1 MTDGR
6 GSLWRRR
13 NQVVIGESATVKI
26 RFSADLQPRPSDVS
40 NKSMKYLLT
49 SVVILLLSAAAATL
63 SAQSTAPPTA
73 QPTKTGVISG
83 QVTLKA
89 KPAPQVT
96 MVMQGAVDSAVPL
109 PKGEFKTSTDANGV
123 YRLTGLPAGSYWV
136 MPVTTVFVEVS
147 RKVTIG
153 DGETAD
159 GIDFELVK
167 GGVITG
173 KITDVDGHPL
183 IEERVYLFDAEPA
196 SNQTAEK
203 NGYLRFHDGQT
214 DDRGIYR
221 IFGVTPGRYK
231 VAVGNDGG
239 NLWWRSEARRYRRV
253 FFSGV
258 TDPERAT
265 VVEVSEGSETS
276 HVDITVD
283 GPIRT
288 FAARGVILDEQSNRP
303 APNMQCWISEQ
314 RREFIPLEVISNR
327 QGQFQIDRLLPGD
340 YQLRAEPEEGDNV
353 RSSPVSFRIVD
364 RDIDGLVIKTGKGA
378 VIAGVV
384 VLENNKDP
392 VVVDKFRQLKVGTWT
407 NTGANSNSVWHSSS
421 INPDYSFSIKGLN
434 AGSALLDID
443 HAAEGFSLAR
453 IEYPK
458 ATPTDRIPVK
468 ADEQITGVRLIVR
481 YGTATINGTVKIV
494 NGQLP
499 GDSRLRVSVREIT
512 ALDRLFPV
520 EVDDRG
526 NFTIRDL
533 AAGTYFVT
541 PNLLVSCDMKPV
553 GPPQQ
558 VVVNDA
564 ATVNVT
570 LTADLGK
577 GSEAGGPIGYQ

>member
-1 MTDGR
+1 
-6 GSLWRRR
+6 
-13 NQVVIGESATVKI
+13 
-26 RFSADLQPRPSDVS
+26 
-40 NKSMKYLLT
+40 MKYLVTL
-49 SVVILLLSAAAATL
+49 VLILLLPAAASTL

-73 QPTKTGVISG
+73 QPTNTGVISG

-89 KPAPQVT
+89 KPAPQVA
-96 MVMQGAVDSAVPL
+96 MVLYGDGDSATRL
-109 PKGEFKTSTDANGV
+109 PNGELKTSTDASGV
-123 YRLTGLPAGSYWV
+123 YRLTGLPAGSYRV
-136 MPVTTVFVEVS
+136 MPMTPAFVEMS
-147 RKVTIG
+147 RKVTIV
-153 DGETAD
+153 DGETAA

-173 KITDVDGHPL
+173 RITDADGHPV
-183 IEERVYLFDAEPA
+183 IEERVDLFDAEPA

-203 NGYLRFHDGQT
+203 VGNVRLQNGQT

-221 IFGVTPGRYK
+221 ILGVAPGRYK

-239 NLWWRSEARRYRRV
+239 NVLWRSVARRYRRV

-258 TDPERAT
+258 TDPGRAT
-265 VVEVSEGSETS
+265 VIEVSEGSETS
-276 HVDITVD
+276 HVDITLD

-288 FAARGVILDEQSNRP
+288 FAASGVVLDEQTNQP
-303 APNMQCWISEQ
+303 APNMQCWISDQ
-314 RREFIPLEVISNR
+314 RREFIPLEVISNS

-340 YQLRAEPEEGDNV
+340 YQVRAEPEHGDGV
-353 RSSPVSFRIVD
+353 RSNPVSFQIVD
-364 RDIDGLVIKTGKGA
+364 RDIDGLVIKTAKGA
-378 VIAGVV
+378 GIAGVV

-392 VVVDKFRQLKVGTWT
+392 VVMDKLRQLSVGTWNLT
-407 NTGANSNSVWHSSS
+407 AADSQYVWHSSP

-434 AGSALLDID
+434 AGSVLLSID
-443 HAAEGFSLAR
+443 HEEAGFSLAR

-458 ATPTDRIPVK
+458 ATPTDRIPVN
-468 ADEQITGVRLIVR
+468 ADQQITGVRVIVR

-499 GDSRLRVSVREIT
+499 GHSRLLVRVKEIN
-512 ALDRLFPV
+512 ALDRLSGV

-526 NFTIRDL
+526 HFTIRNL
-533 AAGTYFVT
+533 AAGTYLVT

-570 LTADLGK
+570 LTADFGK
-577 GSEAGGPIGYQ
+577 GSEAGRPIGRCQ

>member
-1 MTDGR
+1 MVLYGDG
-6 GSLWRRR
+6 
-13 NQVVIGESATVKI
+13 
-26 RFSADLQPRPSDVS
+26 
-40 NKSMKYLLT
+40 
-49 SVVILLLSAAAATL
+49 
-63 SAQSTAPPTA
+63 
-73 QPTKTGVISG
+73 
-83 QVTLKA
+83 
-89 KPAPQVT
+89 
-96 MVMQGAVDSAVPL
+96 DSAIRL
-109 PKGEFKTSTDANGV
+109 PSGKLETTTDANGV

-136 MPVTTVFVEVS
+136 KPMTPAFVEMG

-153 DGETAD
+153 DGETAA

-173 KITDVDGHPL
+173 RITDADGHPV
-183 IEERVYLFDAEPA
+183 IEERVDLFDAEPA

-203 NGYLRFHDGQT
+203 VGNVRLQNGQT

-221 IFGVTPGRYK
+221 ILGVAPGRYK

-239 NLWWRSEARRYRRV
+239 NVLWRSVARRYRRV

-258 TDPERAT
+258 TDPGRAT
-265 VVEVSEGSETS
+265 VIEVSEGSETS
-276 HVDITVD
+276 HVDITLD

-288 FAARGVILDEQSNRP
+288 FAASGVVLDEQTNQP
-303 APNMQCWISEQ
+303 APNMQCWISDQ
-314 RREFIPLEVISNR
+314 RREFIPLEVISNS

-340 YQLRAEPEEGDNV
+340 YQVRAEPQDGDGV
-353 RSSPVSFRIVD
+353 RSNPVSFQIVD
-364 RDIDGLVIKTGKGA
+364 RDIDGLVIKTAKGA
-378 VIAGVV
+378 GIAGVV

-392 VVVDKFRQLKVGTWT
+392 VVMDKLRQLSVGTWNLT
-407 NTGANSNSVWHSSS
+407 AADSQYVWHSSP

-434 AGSALLDID
+434 AGSVLLSID
-443 HAAEGFSLAR
+443 HEEAGFSLAR

-458 ATPTDRIPVK
+458 ATPTDRIPVN
-468 ADEQITGVRLIVR
+468 ADQQITGVRVIVR

-499 GDSRLRVSVREIT
+499 GHSRLLVRVKEIN
-512 ALDRLFPV
+512 ALDRLSGV

-526 NFTIRDL
+526 HFTIRNL
-533 AAGTYFVT
+533 AAGTYLVT

-558 VVVNDA
+558 IVVNDG

-570 LTADLGK
+570 LTADFGK
-577 GSEAGGPIGYQ
+577 GSEAGRPIGRCQ